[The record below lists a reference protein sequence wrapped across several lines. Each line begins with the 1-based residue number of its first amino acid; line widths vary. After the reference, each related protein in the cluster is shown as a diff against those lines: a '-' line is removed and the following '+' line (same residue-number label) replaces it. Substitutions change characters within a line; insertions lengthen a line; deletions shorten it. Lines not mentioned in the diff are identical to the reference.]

1 MRDREKYLA
10 MTRFDP
16 NLGGKAADDKHIADE
31 PQLFL
36 DFYDAK
42 EKLTHHFRTKRLES
56 SIRWLLGFE
65 RYVKDKDIQLKRKYR
80 NYSKGSIVYVDF
92 FGNYGSEMTYDHPAI
107 VLKEQGGLLLVAPLT
122 SNIRKFKDNNK
133 HHIKLTK
140 NVIDLGNQVKDSTI
154 LLEQIRCI
162 SKNRVLKKFGGRVSN
177 NDVLERIDTV
187 VMEYVGEFTYNKL
200 KVTLREKEMTIHEKN
215 IEITTLLDRIEKLE
229 ERLGK

>member
-16 NLGGKAADDKHIADE
+16 NLGGKSADNKHIIDE

-42 EKLTHHFRTKRLES
+42 EKLTHNFRTKRLES

-65 RYVKDKDIQLKRKYR
+65 RYVKDKETAVKRKYR

-107 VLKEQGGLLLVAPLT
+107 VLKEQGGLLIVAPLT
-122 SNIRKFKDNNK
+122 SNSRKFRDNNK
-133 HHIKLTK
+133 YHIKLSRNTT
-140 NVIDLGNQVKDSTI
+140 NLGNQSKDSTI

-162 SKNRVLKKFGGRVSN
+162 SKNRVLRKFGGRVSN
-177 NDVLERIDTV
+177 NEILERIDTV
-187 VMEYVGEFTYNKL
+187 VMEYIGGFTYNKWKANL
-200 KVTLREKEMTIHEKN
+200 EEQEAIIREKET
-215 IEITTLLDRIEKLE
+215 EIRILSERISKLE
-229 ERLGK
+229 ERS